1 MRKGSKHEKGKKGE
15 RKERERERGEAGRER
30 VRKGTKEGGSE
41 GKRE

>member
-1 MRKGSKHEKGKKGE
+1 MRKGRRERGK
-15 RKERERERGEAGRER
+15 RERERGEAGKER